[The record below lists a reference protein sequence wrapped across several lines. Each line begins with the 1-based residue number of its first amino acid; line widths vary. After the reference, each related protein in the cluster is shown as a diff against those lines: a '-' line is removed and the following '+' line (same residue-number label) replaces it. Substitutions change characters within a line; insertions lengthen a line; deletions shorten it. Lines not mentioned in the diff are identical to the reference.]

1 MDGDNDAN
9 KHAENIH
16 KIVREFI
23 NILILSRNK
32 GVSEYFIIES
42 LLSLL
47 FIIAET
53 FNKESEVASVLPQL
67 HEFLED
73 NARKKEI
80 EVQRQALAGILEK
93 IDPEDMPRA

>member
-73 NARKKEI
+73 SARKKEI